1 MKPYVVNEIK
11 DISGMT
17 VYKNEPVKVKQ
28 AVSSESCALMK
39 KYLISVVDNGTGKK
53 AKVEGYSIAGKSGTG
68 EQGNRDEDTYTITF
82 AGYFPAEDPKIS
94 ALVIIDKP
102 KDYADGVTTAAP
114 IFKTLAEKIIDY
126 MNFEPTTVSIE
137 TNPLPDFTGYD
148 ISDAEEVLTRLGLE
162 FKIVGTE
169 ETVVNQFPKG
179 ETAVYDKME
188 VILYTQ

>member
-1 MKPYVVNEIK
+1 
-11 DISGMT
+11 
-17 VYKNEPVKVKQ
+17 
-28 AVSSESCALMK
+28 
-39 KYLISVVDNGTGKK
+39 
-53 AKVEGYSIAGKSGTG
+53 
-68 EQGNRDEDTYTITF
+68 
-82 AGYFPAEDPKIS
+82 
-94 ALVIIDKP
+94 
-102 KDYADGVTTAAP
+102 VTTAAP